1 LLWPINVD
9 PKAGISVSSGSC
21 GVMKRLRQTKRSPK
35 PKALGRSTPEAI
47 EHDGYFRALAAQSS
61 GNLST
66 AASLFRTCLE
76 HDRRHVDAWLG
87 LGATLKDQGDFEG
100 AENAYR
106 TAIGLQPG
114 VSAGFGGL
122 AEICLKQGL
131 LERALDHCGKAII
144 LSRSAPKADYYIIAA
159 KALVESGLYD
169 EALNALTTAR
179 RIEPANPDVYFQ
191 MGLIYEDQ
199 GKPVAAFDAYQKV
212 IGHRPKDVR
221 AYNNMAAVLI
231 ILGQVELAIATAR
244 MAAALAPRHPDVYL
258 NLAAALRLHGEDDEA
273 LAIYEK
279 IIGLE
284 PGHAEALVELC
295 HRRQHA
301 CDWNGLASQQEE
313 AWKNSFH
320 KGRLVSPFII
330 MTASASPAEQLRCA
344 RIWGERLTKLAPA
357 PLAPYRPTSGDQK
370 HGKLRLGYLSADFHS
385 HATAMLIVD
394 MLEQHDKGRFEL
406 FGYSLGP
413 DDGSALRQR
422 IVNAFDHFAD
432 LRSLSDAGAAMRIH
446 ADHIDILLDLKG
458 YTQEARVKILSYEP
472 APVQINYLGFPGT
485 MGAPFIDYII
495 ADPHVAPMEHQAFF
509 DEKIVHLPHCY
520 QPNDRLRALPKDMP
534 GRASFGL
541 PEDGFVFC
549 CFNNPYKITPD
560 IFDIWMR
567 LLRET
572 PGSVLW
578 LLTPKKRA
586 AENLLREASARGI
599 NPSRLVFAPFVAPEQ
614 HLARLGLGDLFLD
627 TLPVNAHTTASEAL
641 WAGLPLITCQ
651 GETFASRV
659 AASLLHAIEM
669 PELVTESLEAYE
681 ALAMKLAHDPAGL
694 AAIRKRL
701 QDNRLKTALFD
712 TPRYTRNFEAALL
725 LMNELRQGGQP
736 PRPFAVMENLE

>member
-1 LLWPINVD
+1 
-9 PKAGISVSSGSC
+9 
-21 GVMKRLRQTKRSPK
+21 MKRARQTKRTPK
-35 PKALGRSTPEAI
+35 PKEPIRSSPETI
-47 EHDGYFRALAAQSS
+47 GHDGYLKAVAAQNS
-61 GNLST
+61 GSLST

-76 HDRRHVDAWLG
+76 QDRRHIEAWLG
-87 LGATLKDQGDFEG
+87 LGATLKDQGDLKG
-100 AENAYR
+100 AEHAYR

-122 AEICLKQGL
+122 AEVCLKQGL

-144 LSRSAPKADYYIIAA
+144 LSRSAPKADYYITAA
-159 KALVESGLYD
+159 KALAESGLYH
-169 EALNALTTAR
+169 EALKALTSAW

-199 GKPVAAFDAYQKV
+199 GEPAAAFDAYQKTV
-212 IGHRPKDVR
+212 AYRPRDAR

-231 ILGQVELAIATAR
+231 TLGQVELAIATAR

-258 NLAAALRLHGEDDEA
+258 NLAAALRLHGDDDEA
-273 LAIYEK
+273 QGIYEK
-279 IIGLE
+279 IVELDPDHG
-284 PGHAEALVELC
+284 EALVELC

-301 CDWNGLASQQEE
+301 CDWDGLASQQEE
-313 AWKNSFH
+313 AWENSYR
-320 KGRLVSPFII
+320 KGRVVSPFIV
-330 MTASASPAEQLRCA
+330 MTATASPIEQLRCA
-344 RIWGERLTKLAPA
+344 RVWGERLSKLAPA
-357 PLAPYRPTSGDQK
+357 PLAPYRPTAVDQK
-370 HGKLRLGYLSADFHS
+370 HSKLRLGYLSADFHS

-394 MLEQHDKGRFEL
+394 MLEQHDKTRFEL

-413 DDGSALRQR
+413 DDGSILRQR
-422 IVNAFDHFAD
+422 VVDAFDHFAD
-432 LRSLSDAGAAMRIH
+432 LRGLSDAGAAMKIH
-446 ADHIDILLDLKG
+446 ANQIDILLDLKG
-458 YTQEARVKILSYEP
+458 YTQGARVKILAYEP
-472 APVQINYLGFPGT
+472 APIQVNYLGFPGT
-485 MGAPFIDYII
+485 MGAPFIDYIV
-495 ADPHVAPMEHQAFF
+495 ADPHVAPMAHQAHF

-520 QPNDRLRALPKDMP
+520 QPNDRRRALPRGLP
-534 GRASFGL
+534 ERAEFGL
-541 PEDGFVFC
+541 PKDGFVFC
-549 CFNNPYKITPD
+549 CFNNPYKITAE

-578 LLTPKKRA
+578 LLAPKKRVA
-586 AENLLREASARGI
+586 KNLLREASARGI
-599 NPSRLVFAPFVAPEQ
+599 GPGRLVFAPFVAPEQ
-614 HLARLGLGDLFLD
+614 HLARLALADLFLD

-669 PELVTESLEAYE
+669 PDLVTGSLEAYE

-701 QDNRLKTALFD
+701 QDNRLNTALFD
-712 TPRYTRNFEAALL
+712 TPRYTKNFEAALL
-725 LMNELRQGGQP
+725 RMDELRQSGQP
-736 PRPFAVMENLE
+736 PRPFAVDVNLK